1 MQITN
6 QDNMDSKQGIDAIFQ
21 FATEGILLT
30 NEKSEILHI
39 NPSAE
44 KLFGYNEGELIGEK
58 IEILIPKRFAH
69 KHVAHRDGFNKNP
82 QARKMG
88 SGMDL
93 VGMKKDG
100 SEFPVEVSLS
110 PFSTDEGKF
119 VVAFISDVSLRK
131 VTEENLKHYSTELE
145 KQVAERTVIL
155 QEVIVELEKTKN
167 EVHQALQK
175 EIEVNEMKSRFVTMA
190 SHEFRTPLATILSSL
205 ALVKKYGDQN
215 ETENQL
221 KHIQKIKSSI
231 SHLTDILNDFLSIS
245 IIEEGKVNNSAE
257 HFNIKAFI
265 EEVISDMESLCKW
278 GQVIHYGHTG
288 DEFILLDKKLM
299 RHILFNL
306 ISNSVKFSDENTEIK
321 IVTEK
326 LANEFKLSIEDKGI
340 GISEKDQI
348 NLFERFFRA
357 TNALNVTGTGL
368 GLNIIKNYI
377 ELMNGTISFKSVENE
392 GTTFY
397 VNFTQ

>member
-1 MQITN
+1 MKN
-6 QDNMDSKQGIDAIFQ
+6 Y
-21 FATEGILLT
+21 
-30 NEKSEILHI
+30 SE
-39 NPSAE
+39 
-44 KLFGYNEGELIGEK
+44 
-58 IEILIPKRFAH
+58 
-69 KHVAHRDGFNKNP
+69 
-82 QARKMG
+82 
-88 SGMDL
+88 
-93 VGMKKDG
+93 
-100 SEFPVEVSLS
+100 
-110 PFSTDEGKF
+110 
-119 VVAFISDVSLRK
+119 
-131 VTEENLKHYSTELE
+131 ELE
-145 KQVAERTVIL
+145 KQVADRTVIL

-215 ETENQL
+215 DTDNQI

-231 SHLTDILNDFLSIS
+231 SHLTDILNDFLSVS
-245 IIEEGKVNNSAE
+245 IIEEGKVNNNVE
-257 HFNIKAFI
+257 HFNIKEFI

-278 GQVIHYGHTG
+278 GQVIHYGHSG
-288 DEFILLDKKLM
+288 DEYILLDKKLM

-321 IVTEK
+321 IVTEN
-326 LANEFKLSIEDKGI
+326 LTNEFKLSIEDQGI
-340 GISEKDQI
+340 GISEKEQI
-348 NLFERFFRA
+348 YLFERFFRA
-357 TNALNVTGTGL
+357 TNASNVTGTGL

-397 VNFTQ
+397 LNFPK

>member
-44 KLFGYNEGELIGEK
+44 KLFGYNEGELVGEK

-69 KHVAHRDGFNKNP
+69 KHVAHRDGFIKNP

-110 PFSTDEGKF
+110 PFTSDEGKF
-119 VVAFISDVSLRK
+119 VVAFVSDVTLRK
-131 VTEENLKHYSTELE
+131 LTEENLKNYSEELE
-145 KQVAERTVIL
+145 KQVADRTVIL

-175 EIEVNEMKSRFVTMA
+175 EIEVNEMKSRFVSMA

-215 ETENQL
+215 DTENQF

-231 SHLTDILNDFLSIS
+231 SHLTDILNDFLSVS
-245 IIEEGKVNNSAE
+245 KLEEGKVKNNVE
-257 HFNIKAFI
+257 RFNIKGFI

-278 GQVIHYGHTG
+278 GQVIHYGHKG

-306 ISNSVKFSDENTEIK
+306 ISNSVKFSDENTAIK
-321 IVTEK
+321 IVTEN
-326 LANEFKLSIEDKGI
+326 LTNEFKLSIEDQGI
-340 GISEKDQI
+340 GISEKDQV

-357 TNALNVTGTGL
+357 RNALNVAGTGL

-377 ELMNGTISFKSVENE
+377 ELMNGSISFKSVENK

-397 VNFTQ
+397 LNFPQ

>member
-30 NEKSEILHI
+30 NEKSEILHV

-44 KLFGYNEGELIGEK
+44 KLFGYNEGELVGEK
-58 IEILIPKRFAH
+58 IEILIPKRFSH
-69 KHVAHRDGFNKNP
+69 KHVAHRDGFIKNP

-88 SGMDL
+88 TGMDL

-110 PFSTDEGKF
+110 PFSSDEGKF
-119 VVAFISDVSLRK
+119 VVAFISDVTLRK
-131 VTEENLKHYSTELE
+131 VTEENLKNYSEELE
-145 KQVAERTVIL
+145 KQVADRTVIL

-215 ETENQL
+215 DTDNQI

-231 SHLTDILNDFLSIS
+231 SHLTDILNDFLSVS
-245 IIEEGKVNNSAE
+245 IIEEGKVNNNVE
-257 HFNIKAFI
+257 HFNIKEFI

-278 GQVIHYGHTG
+278 GQVIHYGHSG
-288 DEFILLDKKLM
+288 DEYILLDKKLM

-321 IVTEK
+321 IVTEN
-326 LANEFKLSIEDKGI
+326 LTNEFKLSIEDQGI
-340 GISEKDQI
+340 GISEKEQI
-348 NLFERFFRA
+348 YLFERFFRA
-357 TNALNVTGTGL
+357 TNASNVTGTGL

-397 VNFTQ
+397 LNFPK

>member
-30 NEKSEILHI
+30 NEKGEILHV

-44 KLFGYNEGELIGEK
+44 KLFGYNKGELIDEK
-58 IEILIPKRFAH
+58 IEILIPKRFAD
-69 KHVAHRDGFNKNP
+69 KHVAHRDGFVKAP

-100 SEFPVEVSLS
+100 SEFPIEVSLS
-110 PFSTDEGKF
+110 PFSSDEGKF
-119 VVAFISDVSLRK
+119 VVAFISDVTLRK
-131 VTEENLKHYSTELE
+131 ITEENLKNYSADLE
-145 KQVAERTVIL
+145 KQVADRTVIL
-155 QEVIVELEKTKN
+155 QEVIIELEKTKN

-175 EIEVNEMKSRFVTMA
+175 EIEVNEMKTRFVSMA

-205 ALVKKYGDQN
+205 SLVKKYGDQN
-215 ETENQL
+215 ETVSQL

-231 SHLTDILNDFLSIS
+231 SHLTDILNDFLSVS
-245 IIEEGKVNNSAE
+245 KLEEGKVKNNVE
-257 HFNIKAFI
+257 NFNIKEFI

-278 GQVIHYGHTG
+278 GQIINYSHTG

-306 ISNSVKFSDENTEIK
+306 ISNSVKFSDENTQIN
-321 IVTEK
+321 IVTENS
-326 LANEFKLSIEDKGI
+326 ANEFKLSIEDQGI
-340 GISEKDQI
+340 GITEKDKS
-348 NLFERFFRA
+348 NMFERFFRA
-357 TNALNVTGTGL
+357 RNALNIAGTGL

-377 ELMNGTISFKSVENE
+377 KLMNGNISFKSVENK

-397 VNFTQ
+397 LNFPQ